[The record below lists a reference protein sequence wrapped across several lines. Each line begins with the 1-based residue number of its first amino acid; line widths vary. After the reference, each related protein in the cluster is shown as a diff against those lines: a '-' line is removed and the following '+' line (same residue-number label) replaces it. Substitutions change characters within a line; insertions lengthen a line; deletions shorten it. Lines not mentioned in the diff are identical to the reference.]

1 MRNFFK
7 AALIPSLILVLCV
20 ISSTASGDVIILKDG
35 SIYLGQI
42 KSADSKGIVIESFG
56 KDTTIS
62 QSKIVKSSKDVRDIA
77 GIPVEVLMKDGS
89 IMKGEVLNY
98 DDEIGLLIRADFGTL
113 TLKAD
118 RIVSIHNSV
127 QKKLYYGPSAHIGIT
142 SGIYFPV
149 GGFKADFMNQPF
161 ISLFTEINSGFARG
175 LFFGADLGY
184 FFLRYKPDR
193 DIQYN
198 SFTLKA
204 YAQYR
209 FLDFRT
215 LKSAARIFVPFVSAG
230 AGIIYIA
237 RRDERLLSLLTFADT
252 RKNEIDALYNA
263 ALGLDLCATDNVII
277 RVQGGWL
284 AIQQKSSLLNSFTA
298 GLGFIGAF

>member
-1 MRNFFK
+1 MFRLKAYAISFLLLLLHCIFIT
-7 AALIPSLILVLCV
+7 AAL
-20 ISSTASGDVIILKDG
+20 GDVIIIKDG
-35 SIYLGQI
+35 SIFLGQI

-89 IMKGEVLNY
+89 IMKGEILNY
-98 DDEIGLLIRADFGTL
+98 DDEIGLLIKADFGTL

-118 RIVSIHNSV
+118 RIVSIYNRV
-127 QKKLYYGPSAHIGIT
+127 EKKLYYGPTVHFGIT
-142 SGIYFPV
+142 SGMYFPV
-149 GGFKADFMNQPF
+149 GGFKKDFMNQPF

-184 FFLRYKPDR
+184 LFLKYKPDK
-193 DIQYN
+193 DIDYN

-215 LKSAARIFVPFVSAG
+215 LKSGARIFVPFVSAG

-237 RRDERLLSLLTFADT
+237 RRDERLLSFLNS
-252 RKNEIDALYNA
+252 RKNEINALYNA
-263 ALGLDLCATDNVII
+263 SLGLDLCATDNFII
-277 RVQGGWL
+277 RIQGGWL
-284 AIQQKSSLLNSFTA
+284 GFQQKSSLLNSFTA
-298 GLGFIGAF
+298 GLGLIGGF